1 MSENKPNNDNITK
14 AFEPDYLSRKALA
27 VEWTDALL
35 STKIKHHLVISVS
48 GEWGIYYA

>member
-1 MSENKPNNDNITK
+1 MPENSQTNDNITK